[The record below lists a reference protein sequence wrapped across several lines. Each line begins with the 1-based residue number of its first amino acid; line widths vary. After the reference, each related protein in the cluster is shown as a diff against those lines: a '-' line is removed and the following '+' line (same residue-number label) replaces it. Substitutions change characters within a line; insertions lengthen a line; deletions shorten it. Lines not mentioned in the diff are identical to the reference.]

1 MRRRMN
7 RMDGYRKAAGLRDNN
22 KICKYCVKWNPKS
35 HQCSFDLK
43 IHKAEDGCFNWIKR
57 VKKETI
63 LELIKRQFSYE
74 RSTGIVNVSTVPFV
88 TERWVGSERQIGS
101 FMVTLPRWVSE
112 EKVLEAINIGFGFLE
127 EEAD

>member
-1 MRRRMN
+1 
-7 RMDGYRKAAGLRDNN
+7 MDGYRRAAGLDSNR
-22 KICKYCVKWNPKS
+22 KRGPRRETLWELVKRAFS
-35 HQCSFDLK
+35 H
-43 IHKAEDGCFNWIKR
+43 
-57 VKKETI
+57 
-63 LELIKRQFSYE
+63 E

-88 TERWVGSERQIGS
+88 TERWVGGERQIGS

>member
-1 MRRRMN
+1 MSRRME
-7 RMDGYRKAAGLRDNN
+7 GYRRAAGLDPNR
-22 KICKYCVKWNPKS
+22 KKGTRRETLWE
-35 HQCSFDLK
+35 L
-43 IHKAEDGCFNWIKR
+43 
-57 VKKETI
+57 VKKA
-63 LELIKRQFSYE
+63 FSYE

-88 TERWVGSERQIGS
+88 TERWVGGERQIGS